1 MFEFATAAR
10 IVFGE
15 DSVYKT
21 IPSFRTFGSKA
32 FITLGLSETCAQPVL
47 DAIKAQGIE
56 FVSHRVKGEPTL
68 ETVQQAIEIAR
79 QNNVEMVIGMGGG
92 SAIDTAKT
100 VAAMLANPGELL
112 DYLEVVGKGKALTKQ
127 SLPWVAI
134 PTTAGTG
141 SEVTRN
147 AVIEVPEKKFKV
159 SLRSTLILPRIAI
172 VDPKLTLPLSP
183 HVTAT
188 SGMDALS
195 QVIEP
200 FLSIKAN
207 PMVSALCRE
216 GIQRA
221 GKSLRTAYFDGQN
234 YPAREDMSLTS
245 LLGGLALA
253 NAGLGAVHGFAAP
266 LGGMFHARHGA
277 LCGRLLPAVMQ
288 VNFQALLT
296 REPKNP
302 ALMRFHEIAILL
314 TGETSAQPQQAVTW
328 IEDTCELLEI
338 PRLSAYGITKN
349 DFPAIVEK
357 AKQASSMK
365 GNPITLTQDELTRIL
380 EIAF

>member
-32 FITLGLSETCAQPVL
+32 LITLGLSETCAQPVL

-56 FVSHRVKGEPTL
+56 FVSYRVKGEPTL
-68 ETVQQAIEIAR
+68 ETVQQAIKIAR

-112 DYLEVVGKGKALTKQ
+112 DYLEVVGKGQALTKQ
-127 SLPWVAI
+127 SIPWVAI

-221 GKSLRTAYFDGQN
+221 
-234 YPAREDMSLTS
+234 
-245 LLGGLALA
+245 
-253 NAGLGAVHGFAAP
+253 
-266 LGGMFHARHGA
+266 
-277 LCGRLLPAVMQ
+277 
-288 VNFQALLT
+288 
-296 REPKNP
+296 
-302 ALMRFHEIAILL
+302 
-314 TGETSAQPQQAVTW
+314 
-328 IEDTCELLEI
+328 
-338 PRLSAYGITKN
+338 
-349 DFPAIVEK
+349 
-357 AKQASSMK
+357 
-365 GNPITLTQDELTRIL
+365 
-380 EIAF
+380 

>member
-21 IPSFRTFGSKA
+21 IPSLKAFGSIA
-32 FITLGLSETCAQPVL
+32 LVTVGLSESFSQPVL
-47 DAIKAQGIE
+47 EAIKAQGIE
-56 FVSHRVKGEPTL
+56 LITFRVRGEPTL
-68 ETVQQAIEIAR
+68 DSVQQAIEIAR
-79 QNNVEMVIGMGGG
+79 QNKVDMVIGLGGG
-92 SAIDTAKT
+92 SAIDTAKAI
-100 VAAMLANPGELL
+100 AAMLANPGELL
-112 DYLEVVGKGKALTKQ
+112 DYLEVVGKGQTLTKQ
-127 SLPWVAI
+127 SIPWVAI

-147 AVIEVPEKKFKV
+147 AVIEVPDKKFKV
-159 SLRSTLILPRIAI
+159 SLRSSFLLPRIAI

-183 HVTAT
+183 KVTAT

-200 FLSIKAN
+200 FLSIRAN

-216 GIQRA
+216 GIQQA
-221 GKSLRTAYFDGQN
+221 GRSLRNAYFDGQN
-234 YPAREDMSLTS
+234 YSAREDMSLTS
-245 LLGGLALA
+245 LIGGLALA

-277 LCGRLLPAVMQ
+277 LCGRLLPAAMQ

-302 ALMRFHEIAILL
+302 ALMRFQEIAILL
-314 TGETSAQPQQAVTW
+314 TGDTSAQPQQAVTW
-328 IEDTCELLEI
+328 ISETCELLEI
-338 PRLSAYGITKN
+338 PYLSEYGITRN

-365 GNPITLTQDELTRIL
+365 ANPVVLTQDELTQIL